1 MDNNNITGEYLKAR
15 QEEIDADFLN
25 QLEEGSRLDPAYV
38 QRQEAMKAKAEAES
52 MIGSNPTANRDDMAP
67 VYTPEEEQKF
77 KEAGLDQF
85 GRKTQ
90 KTNMSRQIAGG
101 AFDAVNETFNMLDD
115 FDQWWKDV
123 WGVRKDIKIEE
134 PLPTI
139 EPAETT
145 GQAIGRS
152 ISQFLT
158 GFAGAGKILKPIQAA
173 GKGAQALKAAAQ
185 GAIADFSV
193 FDPHQER
200 LSNLVQEYPALQNPV
215 TEYLSADE
223 GDSNAEGRFK
233 NAIEG
238 LGIGAAV
245 DGFVKSVRVLRKA
258 AIAKNSSGALDDA
271 AQSIPVNTAIEDDAF
286 STLGDV
292 NAPAVVRQ
300 SPKIEAGMK
309 ATDLG
314 SDMAT
319 DQAAKG
325 LVNVT
330 QKGTDDVYVN
340 FARMESPDEV
350 KSVIAQMADSFSKD
364 IDEAKRGVMAQEET
378 KRLADDLGL
387 TVDDLMQRRQGQ
399 GFNAE
404 TALAARKLWAS
415 SAEKLQE
422 LAKKAS
428 ASNAGDVDR
437 FNFRKMLATH
447 YAIQTEVIAAR
458 TETARS
464 LASWKIP
471 VGGNERA
478 KAIEAAL
485 EEFGGNEVTTELA
498 KRIASL
504 NNNQALAAMVEKS
517 ASARTLDAVKESYVL
532 GLLWNPKTHIVNM
545 SSNTMVAFQQIYER
559 AAAAKI
565 GQFLGK
571 GAGDGVA
578 IGEAGAMY
586 YGLRTGIAD
595 AFRNAIHALKTG
607 ETGSALG
614 KVEGQTQKAI
624 SKEALGIKNTTI
636 GKAVDIIGAT
646 VRAPGRALSAE
657 DEFFKTIGYR
667 MELHAQA
674 YRQAYSEGLYSDKK
688 AFGERVASLVQN
700 PPENIR
706 MSAADA
712 AMYSTF
718 TNKTGEWGQAFQK
731 IRNDLNIGVVPVGTM
746 ILPFV
751 RTPTNIFRYALERS
765 PMAPLVGQWRA
776 DIAAGGARSDLALAR
791 ISTGSSIMFL
801 ASDWASSGAITGAG
815 PDDQGEK
822 EALLRQ
828 GWQPYSIVV
837 NGKTYSYG
845 RTDPIGM
852 TIGIAAD
859 LQELMNRYDIEPE
872 EMDEV
877 NEIIG
882 ATVAAVAQSSI
893 NKTYMT
899 GIGRIVQAI
908 EDPDRYAGDYVA
920 QTLSSM
926 VPGVS
931 AFGAVEQVI
940 DPSTRE
946 TMKMLDYVQAK
957 IPALSERLTIK
968 RDLWGRPMTPDQVYG
983 QAYDSLSPIPAK
995 QIKDSPVDREMVR
1008 LNMNVLRI
1016 KKKQDF
1022 EGVPVNFRE
1031 YPEVYEAYQVLAGS
1045 ELKLPKYGNMG
1056 AKEYLD
1062 ALVSGKAPQSTAY
1075 ARLSDGEDGGKAQT
1089 IRKVLRDYREAA
1101 RKEIMRDP
1109 RFSDF
1114 QRFVEKSQRA
1124 KRQSKMSVR

>member
-1 MDNNNITGEYLKAR
+1 MDNNNITGDYLKAR
-15 QEEIDADFLN
+15 EDEIDADFMN
-25 QLEEGSRLDPAYV
+25 QLEEGSKLDPAYV
-38 QRQEAMKAKAEAES
+38 QRQEAMKAKQEAEKAAD
-52 MIGSNPTANRDDMAP
+52 PP
-67 VYTPEEEQKF
+67 VNEPQQSGTDP
-77 KEAGLDQF
+77 F
-85 GRKTQ
+85 GRPVA
-90 KTNMSRQIAGG
+90 KTNMTRQIAGG

-115 FDQWWKDV
+115 FDKWWKDV
-123 WGVRKDIKIEE
+123 WGVRKDIKINE

-139 EPAETT
+139 EKPDTT
-145 GQAIGRS
+145 AQGVARGV
-152 ISQFLT
+152 SQFLT
-158 GFAGAGKILKPIQAA
+158 GFAGAGKVLKPVQAV
-173 GKGAQALKAAAQ
+173 GKGARLAKAAAQ
-185 GAIADFSV
+185 GAMADFSA

-200 LSNLVQEYPALQNPV
+200 LSNLVQKYDALKNPV
-215 TEYLSADE
+215 TEYLAADPT
-223 GDSNAEGRFK
+223 DSNAEGRFK
-233 NAIEG
+233 NSLEG
-238 LGIGAAV
+238 LGVGAAV
-245 DGFVKSVRVLRKA
+245 DGFVKSVRVLRQASIAKKA
-258 AIAKNSSGALDDA
+258 APLADDA
-271 AQSIPVNTAIEDDAF
+271 MKSVPFDSGIKDEAF
-286 STLGDV
+286 SALGDV
-292 NAPAVVRQ
+292 NAPLIVKQPSKLDDA
-300 SPKIEAGMK
+300 MK
-309 ATDLG
+309 AFDVG
-314 SDMAT
+314 DMQT

-330 QKGTDDVYVN
+330 QTGTEDVYVN

-350 KSVIAQMADSFSKD
+350 KSVIAQMADSFSKN

-387 TVDDLMQRRQGQ
+387 TVDDLLKRRQGQ

-415 SAEKLQE
+415 SAEKLHE
-422 LAKKAS
+422 LAKKA
-428 ASNAGDVDR
+428 ADPKANDVDR

-478 KAIEAAL
+478 KAIETAL
-485 EEFGGNEVTTELA
+485 NEFGGNEVTSELA
-498 KRIASL
+498 KRIASMSD
-504 NNNQALAAMVEKS
+504 NKALAQMVEKS
-517 ASARTLDAVKESYVL
+517 VSARTLDAVKESYVL

-571 GAGDGVA
+571 QAGDGVA
-578 IGEAGAMY
+578 IGEAGALY

-595 AFRNAIHALKTG
+595 AFRNAYQALKSG
-607 ETGSALG
+607 ETGIALG
-614 KVEGQTQKAI
+614 KVEGQAQKAI
-624 SKEALGIKNTTI
+624 SKEALGIKNSTL
-636 GKAVDIIGAT
+636 GKAVDMIGAT

-674 YRQAYSEGLYSDKK
+674 YRQAYSEGLYADKK
-688 AFGERVASLVQN
+688 AFGERVAQIVQN
-700 PPENIR
+700 PPENVR
-706 MSAADA
+706 MAAADA
-712 AMYSTF
+712 ALYSTF
-718 TNKTGEWGQAFQK
+718 TNKTGKWGQVFQSV
-731 IRNDLNIGVVPVGTM
+731 RNDLNIGPVPVGTM

-751 RTPTNIFRYALERS
+751 RTPTNIFRYALERT
-765 PMAPLVGQWRA
+765 PMAPLVEQWRA

-791 ISTGSSIMFL
+791 MSTGSTIMFIAGDY
-801 ASDWASSGAITGAG
+801 ASNGVITGAG
-815 PDDQGEK
+815 PDDPGER
-822 EALLRQ
+822 EALIRQ
-828 GWQPYSIVV
+828 GWQPYSLVI

-859 LQELMNRYDIEPE
+859 MQELVNRYDIEPE

-882 ATVAAVAQSSI
+882 ATVAAVAQSSV

-899 GIGRIVQAI
+899 GISRIVQAI

-926 VPGVS
+926 VPAVS
-931 AFGAVEQVI
+931 AMGAVEQAL
-940 DPSTRE
+940 DPDTRE

-957 IPALSERLTIK
+957 IPALSEKLTKK
-968 RDLWGRPMTPDQVYG
+968 RDLWGNPLNAESVYG

-995 QIKDSPVDREMVR
+995 EIKDSPIDREMVR
-1008 LNMNVLRI
+1008 LNMNVLKI

-1022 EGVPVNFRE
+1022 EGVPVNFRD
-1031 YPEVYEAYQVLAGS
+1031 YPEVYEEYQILAGR
-1045 ELKLPKYGNMG
+1045 ELALPKYGNKG
-1056 AKEYLD
+1056 CKDYLD
-1062 ALVSGKAPQSTAY
+1062 SLVSGNSPQSKAY
-1075 ARLSDGEDGGKAQT
+1075 ARMSDGEEGGKSNY
-1089 IRKVLRDYREAA
+1089 IRKIIRDYRSAA
-1101 RKEIMRDP
+1101 RDKIMKDP

-1114 QRFVEKSQRA
+1114 QLFIDKGQRA
-1124 KRQSKMSVR
+1124 KRQAKMPSALMSGGQ